1 MQKLIPMWLLICLL
15 HFVQSSF
22 GETREKNWRF
32 NGYLKEMGTF
42 VIPQPDHEW
51 VINNLL
57 HNRNNFKWNISKS
70 FTFSLEERNRLY
82 SGALSS
88 AFPDYADFIAYDNGL
103 VNLSWNI
110 SEGDSH
116 LLNASIDR
124 LWLDYT
130 RGSFQ
135 VTLGR
140 QRINWSQT
148 YVWNP
153 NDIFNT
159 YSYFDFDYEEKPGSD
174 AIRFQYYTGTSS
186 KAELTVKADRDKK
199 VTAAGLY
206 RFNRWQYD
214 FQGLAGIYRQGD
226 LVMGLGWS
234 GQIAKGGFRGEA
246 TGFRSL
252 ENFRDSSWVFL
263 TSVAFDYTFK
273 NSIFVQLEGF
283 YNSNSENSFDILFS
297 QFNPGLLDAKNP
309 FLTGFSLFSN
319 LSYPL
324 TPLVNLSFATIL
336 NPSNRMYFLLPT
348 ITCSLLDNL
357 DLSMLAQ
364 NFHSCDP
371 ALSDQSQTS
380 LYVRLKYSF

>member
-1 MQKLIPMWLLICLL
+1 MKKLISMGLLMLAL
-15 HFVQSSF
+15 PLAQPSF
-22 GETREKNWRF
+22 GESRERSWQL

-42 VIPQPDHEW
+42 VIPQPGHEW
-51 VINNLL
+51 IVNNLI
-57 HNRNNFKWNISKS
+57 HNRNNFRWNISKS
-70 FTFSLEERNRLY
+70 FTFSLEERNRFY
-82 SGALSS
+82 AGELSS
-88 AFPDYADFIAYDNGL
+88 TFPDYADFIAYDNGL
-103 VNLSWNI
+103 VDLSWNI
-110 SEGDSH
+110 SKGDSH

-174 AIRFQYYTGTSS
+174 ALRLQYYTGTSS
-186 KAELTVKADRDKK
+186 KAELSIKADRDRKLT
-199 VTAAGLY
+199 VAGLY

-214 FQGLAGIYRQGD
+214 LQGVAGIYRQTD
-226 LVMGLGWS
+226 LVLGLGWS
-234 GQIAKGGFRGEA
+234 GQIAKGGFRGEL

-252 ENFRDSSWVFL
+252 ENFSDSSWVFL
-263 TSVAFDYTFK
+263 SSVAYDYTFK
-273 NSIFVQLEGF
+273 NSLFLQLEGF
-283 YNSNSENSFDILFS
+283 YNSNTENSFRILIS

-309 FLTGFSLFSN
+309 FLIGFSLFSN
-319 LSYPL
+319 LSYPI
-324 TPLVNLSFATIL
+324 TPLLNLSFATIF

-348 ITCSLLDNL
+348 VTCSLLKNL
-357 DLSMLAQ
+357 DLSLISQ
-364 NFHSCDP
+364 TFHSYDP
-371 ALSDQSQTS
+371 AMTDQSQTS
-380 LYVRLKYSF
+380 IYARLKYSF

>member
-1 MQKLIPMWLLICLL
+1 MKKLIRIELLIFAILVV
-15 HFVQSSF
+15 HSSY
-22 GETREKNWRF
+22 GETREKSWRL

-42 VIPQPDHEW
+42 VIPQPGHDW
-51 VINNLL
+51 MVNNLV

-70 FTFSLEERNRLY
+70 FTFSLEERNRFY
-82 SGALSS
+82 SGALTGTIPGYS
-88 AFPDYADFIAYDNGL
+88 DFIAYDNGL

-116 LLNASIDR
+116 LLNAAIDR

-130 RGSFQ
+130 KGSFQ

-174 AIRFQYYTGTSS
+174 ALQLQYYTGTSS
-186 KAELTVKADRDKK
+186 KAELTIKADRDKK

-206 RFNRWQYD
+206 QFNRWQYD
-214 FQGLAGIYRQGD
+214 FQGLAGIYRQSD
-226 LVMGLGWS
+226 LVMGFGWS
-234 GQIAKGGFRGEA
+234 GQIAKGGFRGEL

-252 ENFRDSSWVFL
+252 ENYSDSSWVFL
-263 TSVAFDYTFK
+263 TSVSYDYTFK

-283 YNSNSENSFDILFS
+283 YNSNAENSFRILIS

-309 FLTGFSLFSN
+309 FLTGLSLFGN
-319 LSYPL
+319 LSYPV
-324 TPLVNLSFATIL
+324 TPLVSLSFATIF

-348 ITCSLLDNL
+348 VTLSLLNNL
-357 DLSMLAQ
+357 DLSLLAQ
-364 NFHSCDP
+364 TFHSYDP
-371 ALSDQSQTS
+371 AMTDQSQTS
-380 LYVRLKYSF
+380 RYARLKFSF

>member
-1 MQKLIPMWLLICLL
+1 MKKLISIG
-15 HFVQSSF
+15 FVIVALQLVQPSY
-22 GETREKNWRF
+22 GETREKSWRF

-42 VIPQPDHEW
+42 VIPQPGHDW
-51 VINNLL
+51 VINNLI
-57 HNRNNFKWNISKS
+57 HNRNNFRWNISKS
-70 FTFSLEERNRLY
+70 FTFSMEERNRLY
-82 SGALSS
+82 SGAFASS
-88 AFPDYADFIAYDNGL
+88 LPDYADFIAYDNGL
-103 VNLSWNI
+103 INLSWNI

-116 LLNASIDR
+116 LLNMAIDR

-130 RGSFQ
+130 KGSFQ

-174 AIRFQYYTGTSS
+174 ALRFQYYTGTSS
-186 KAELTVKADRDKK
+186 KAEVTIKADRDKK

-214 FQGLAGIYRQGD
+214 FQGLAGIYRQRD

-234 GQIAKGGFRGEA
+234 GQIAKGGFRGEL

-263 TSVAFDYTFK
+263 ASVAYDYTFK
-273 NSIFVQLEGF
+273 NAFFVQLEGF
-283 YNSNSENSFDILFS
+283 YNSNAENSLGILIS

-309 FLTGFSLFSN
+309 FLIGFSLFGN
-319 LSYPL
+319 LSYPV
-324 TPLVNLSFATIL
+324 TPLLNLSFGTIY
-336 NPSNRMYFLLPT
+336 NPSNRIYFLLPT
-348 ITCSLLDNL
+348 VTLSLLDNL
-357 DLSMLAQ
+357 DLSMIAQ
-364 NFHSCDP
+364 TFHSYDP

-380 LYVRLKYSF
+380 LYARLKFSF